1 MNDSLSLNNNN
12 DDILHVIYDYT
23 SKGDDELTLK
33 YETNVKK
40 KKNFIYFFL
49 RRGSILEVLS
59 KDERISGSEGWWTGR
74 LLDSES
80 VGIFPANFVASSEPD
95 LRIID
100 YKDLQIGHLI
110 GVGGFG

>member
-1 MNDSLSLNNNN
+1 L
-12 DDILHVIYDYT
+12 
-23 SKGDDELTLK
+23 
-33 YETNVKK
+33 
-40 KKNFIYFFL
+40 FFQKIKIIIFYLL

-59 KDERISGSEGWWTGR
+59 KDEKISGSEGWWTGR

-80 VGIFPANFVASSEPD
+80 VGIFPANFVASSEPN

-100 YKDLQIGHLI
+100 EKDLQIGDLI

>member
-1 MNDSLSLNNNN
+1 MQ
-12 DDILHVIYDYT
+12 
-23 SKGDDELTLK
+23 
-33 YETNVKK
+33 
-40 KKNFIYFFL
+40 KKNEILFYFL

-80 VGIFPANFVASSEPD
+80 VGIFPANFVANLEPQ
-95 LRIID
+95 LRVID
-100 YKDLQIGHLI
+100 YKDLQIGDLI

>member
-1 MNDSLSLNNNN
+1 MQ
-12 DDILHVIYDYT
+12 
-23 SKGDDELTLK
+23 
-33 YETNVKK
+33 
-40 KKNFIYFFL
+40 KKNKILFYFL

-80 VGIFPANFVASSEPD
+80 VGIFPANFVANLEPQ
-95 LRIID
+95 LRVID
-100 YKDLQIGHLI
+100 YKDLQIGDLI